1 MIRIKSR
8 IFFWPTVVWPHPPH
22 ETIDDGFSVSKPTKL
37 LAFARTTG
45 RGAVQPEPER
55 DDAAGS
61 PPATGTRPAA
71 DPAVSTA
78 EAKKN
83 NRIATNLRLTR
94 DQWRRVHELA
104 LDEETT
110 VQELAIRGLSRLF
123 QDRGL
128 PRL

>member
-1 MIRIKSR
+1 
-8 IFFWPTVVWPHPPH
+8 
-22 ETIDDGFSVSKPTKL
+22 VSKPTKL
-37 LAFARTTG
+37 LAFARTSG
-45 RGAVQPEPER
+45 RGAVQPKPER
-55 DDAAGS
+55 EEEAASS
-61 PPATGTRPAA
+61 PLAPGTRPAA
-71 DPAVSTA
+71 DPAAPNA

-83 NRIATNLRLTR
+83 RVATNLRLTR

-123 QDRGL
+123 EERGL